1 MDSPVRLS
9 EDRELARRLLSLV
22 PEFPTVT
29 WGRDELRTGDMWNS
43 NSLVSWLLARSD
55 HDTDR
60 IHPPQGGRAPG
71 WLAGLV
77 VAARQSDPPL
87 TGRSD
92 EGTLG
97 PESMSFGPD
106 AAPYGSSSLELKDVR
121 ERTLNEMEKTMKCA
135 VVPELGAR
143 LEIRDVPVPQ
153 PGPGQ
158 VLVKIEASGLCHTD
172 IHAARGDW
180 PVKPKMPLVPGHE
193 GVGTV
198 VTVGEGDFPVVV
210 GDRVALPW
218 LGRACGHCRYCI
230 TGWETYCATP
240 EYMGYT
246 IDGSYAEFAIGYA
259 SHVVK
264 VPDGVS
270 SFDAA
275 PITCAGVTTYKAL
288 KVARPQPG
296 ETAMIVGIGGLG
308 HLALQYAKI
317 FGTRTVAVDVEDQ
330 KLQLAKDLGA
340 DHVIDARGDQQ
351 AETDALGGV
360 DVAVVTVPSPAAM
373 RAAHASLNPNGRL
386 VLVGLPADN
395 RLELPVFETV
405 LKGISVI
412 GSLVGTRND
421 LAECFQFHAE
431 GRTQVIAETR
441 QLEDVNECF
450 EEVLAGHV
458 PARLVFDLS

>member
-1 MDSPVRLS
+1 
-9 EDRELARRLLSLV
+9 
-22 PEFPTVT
+22 
-29 WGRDELRTGDMWNS
+29 
-43 NSLVSWLLARSD
+43 
-55 HDTDR
+55 
-60 IHPPQGGRAPG
+60 
-71 WLAGLV
+71 
-77 VAARQSDPPL
+77 
-87 TGRSD
+87 
-92 EGTLG
+92 
-97 PESMSFGPD
+97 
-106 AAPYGSSSLELKDVR
+106 
-121 ERTLNEMEKTMKCA
+121 MKAA
-135 VVPELGAR
+135 VVPEFGAR
-143 LEIRDVPVPQ
+143 LEILDVPVPR

-193 GVGTV
+193 GVGTIIA
-198 VTVGEGDFPVVV
+198 VGDGDLPVGV

-230 TGWETYCATP
+230 TGWETYCVTP
-240 EYMGYT
+240 EFMGYT

-275 PITCAGVTTYKAL
+275 PITCAGVTTYKGL

-317 FGTRTVAVDVEDQ
+317 FGTRTVAVDVEDE

-340 DHVIDARGDQQ
+340 DHVIDARGDQL
-351 AETDALGGV
+351 AETQALGGV

-386 VLVGLPADN
+386 VLIGLPADN
-395 RLELPVFETV
+395 KLELPVFETV
-405 LKGISVI
+405 LRGISVI

-421 LAECFQFHAE
+421 LAECFQMHAE
-431 GRTQVIAETR
+431 GRTRVIAEPR

-450 EEVLAGHV
+450 EEVLAGRV
-458 PARLVFDLS
+458 PARLVFDLT